1 MVVYDLFR
9 IVHAAV
15 TYLDG
20 VSMSNILLSL
30 WSLGKHLLTKGMTSW
45 PMFELTFVLNGEL
58 YQRIS
63 FLCLFFQS
71 FVFLSRFIIGKCID
85 NRSRLV
91 LSGTGLRLG
100 QKRLCRIDE
109 RFKRRLLTPAGM
121 FL

>member
-30 WSLGKHLLTKGMTSW
+30 WSLGKHLLTKGRIRW

-58 YQRIS
+58 YQRTS
-63 FLCLFFQS
+63 FLCL
-71 FVFLSRFIIGKCID
+71 VFLSFV
-85 NRSRLV
+85 LV
-91 LSGTGLRLG
+91 
-100 QKRLCRIDE
+100 D
-109 RFKRRLLTPAGM
+109 LLLESVLITA
-121 FL
+121 LV

>member
-30 WSLGKHLLTKGMTSW
+30 WSLGKHLLTKGRTPW

-63 FLCLFFQS
+63 FLCLFFLS
-71 FVFLSRFIIGKCID
+71 FV
-85 NRSRLV
+85 LV
-91 LSGTGLRLG
+91 
-100 QKRLCRIDE
+100 D
-109 RFKRRLLTPAGM
+109 LLLESVLITA
-121 FL
+121 LV